1 MDYDQHFETSAR
13 LRNDYWN
20 SIGKLHE
27 DVITHA
33 INPAFSGGPM
43 WPSVR
48 QAFVRID
55 TPSGTILASDGLSD
69 PYSDFDEN
77 ESNRDYNGVGC
88 EFYIECNETL
98 GDFNHMKAS
107 WQFSVLYQV
116 AQLAAGNPNI
126 ASIISDYTHV
136 STELYDCDVPDS
148 FLNEDGRAGVLLGLT
163 SPVVTSNVQLSIENI
178 ALVNVRLLT
187 LQELQYINEHGEAG
201 RAKIAE
207 LLSQNNGVSDL
218 TRPSVI

>member
-1 MDYDQHFETSAR
+1 MNYDQHFETSAQ

-20 SIGKLHE
+20 SIGKLHK
-27 DVITHA
+27 DVVTHV

-55 TPSGTILASDGLSD
+55 TTSGTILASDGLSD

-77 ESNRDYNGVGC
+77 ETNRDYNGIGC
-88 EFYIECNETL
+88 EFYIECNEIL
-98 GDFNHMKAS
+98 GDFNHMKTS

-126 ASIISDYTHV
+126 ASIIGEYTHV
-136 STELYDCDVPDS
+136 STELYDCNVPDS
-148 FLNEDGRAGVLLGLT
+148 YLNEHGRAGVLLGLA
-163 SPVVTSNVQLSIENI
+163 SSRVAPNVQLSIENI

-187 LQELQYINEHGEAG
+187 LQELHYINEHGETG

-207 LLSQNNGVSDL
+207 LLAQYEGITDL
-218 TRPSVI
+218 SRPSVI